1 MKNILKKFLIKN
13 ADLKFPVLLGLSGG
27 PDSMALFHLLVEL
40 KNEGL
45 INFAIAHVNHN
56 WRAESP
62 AERDQLKEMAF
73 KTNVS
78 FHLLEIDPE
87 NLKGNLELACRL
99 ERIKFFKTLCDEFSY
114 QAVILGHHLDDQ
126 AETVLKRLF
135 EGATLPRLRGLKNKT
150 VIEGLTI
157 WRPFLESRKR
167 DIEHFLKEKNL
178 MSFYDSTNQ
187 DPKFMR
193 ARFRTEIIPGL
204 SLAFGKDITEPL
216 YRLGIESL
224 ELDEYFNEKFKSN
237 LSEVKEGDAGC
248 YLDFSKVN
256 NLFEIKYLI
265 RLFTD
270 KKGFFMS
277 HAMVSTACH
286 LLQTNASIKS
296 MAIGGKNILFDR
308 KKMFILSDSASKLLV
323 DLSQTEKRSFL
334 RLSFNIGFY

>member
-13 ADLKFPVLLGLSGG
+13 ADLKAPVLLGLSGG

-45 INFAIAHVNHN
+45 INFAIAHINHN

-62 AERDQLKEMAF
+62 GERDLLREMAF
-73 KTNVS
+73 KTDVP
-78 FHLLEIDPE
+78 FHLLEIDPKK
-87 NLKGNLELACRL
+87 LKGNLELACRL

-135 EGATLPRLRGLKNKT
+135 EGATLQRLGGLKKKT
-150 VIEGLTI
+150 VIEGLTVL
-157 WRPFLESRKR
+157 RPLLDVRKR
-167 DIEHFLKEKNL
+167 DIEHFLKEKNH
-178 MSFYDSTNQ
+178 MFFHDSTNQ

-193 ARFRTEIIPGL
+193 ARFRTKIIPGL
-204 SLAFGKDITEPL
+204 NLAFGKDITEPL
-216 YRLGIESL
+216 YRLGIEAL
-224 ELDEYFNEKFKSN
+224 ELDEYFSWKLKAN

-248 YLDFSKVN
+248 CLDFAKVN
-256 NLFEIKYLI
+256 NPFEIKYLI
-265 RLFTD
+265 RLFTNE
-270 KKGFFMS
+270 KGFFMS
-277 HAMVSTACH
+277 HTMVSTACH
-286 LLQTNASIKS
+286 LLQTNATNKS

-308 KKMFILSDSASKLLV
+308 KKMFILSDSASKFLV

-334 RLSFNIGFY
+334 SSLVHNYN